1 MTLGLRFRVV
11 GRERCGDPVSGWV
24 VSLVCDDNVTMSGVR

>member
-1 MTLGLRFRVV
+1 LR
-11 GRERCGDPVSGWV
+11 GPVSEWV